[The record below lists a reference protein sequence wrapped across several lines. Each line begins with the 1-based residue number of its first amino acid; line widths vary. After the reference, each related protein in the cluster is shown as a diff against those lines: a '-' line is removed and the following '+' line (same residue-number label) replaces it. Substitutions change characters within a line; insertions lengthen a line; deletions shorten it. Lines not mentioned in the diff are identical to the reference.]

1 MRRFVTL
8 FVLFLSSIPFGVS
21 ISGCAHNE
29 APEFCNGGDSGPTT
43 TQAATIT
50 LQPIVYGISL
60 NYGELGQLQRPTATD
75 CKGGNVSVQSFTYGS
90 SDMTIADVQPTTG
103 RLCAGTWNRNS
114 GGGIADF
121 TYCTPTN
128 KSGIAYVDASF
139 NGATSN
145 PLPVFVHPVVTSIVL
160 GGPSSNCST
169 DPTTACCPLAT
180 VGAVTA
186 PPYLAGSCIS
196 QGKTA
201 QLVARVYA
209 GSGANQ
215 TNISCVTGHLQLSA
229 QGATSL
235 TTISPV
241 LSIDPNGVATANQ
254 PGSVLISANISGAAS
269 SAGFFSTCPPA
280 SITLTTPGITSNPA
294 VVNQNNPQP
303 LLANVLDTNGVA
315 LSGLALEYVSTTPT
329 TIPAGAN
336 GVIIP
341 PFAGA
346 ASITAVCQPPACNPS
361 SYNQIGLFGNGLP
374 VTSNSVNISA
384 PGTNSTVLYMA
395 STQSEDVVQVDFTTS
410 VVGSPYLLP
419 YVPNSMVI
427 ADDGSTIY
435 MGSATALMVLNA
447 INTLSITRTD
457 STSPGTVLAVSPNNS
472 ALVIS
477 DPVRQIIS
485 LESATGGIISTYGGV
500 ATHAEFTPDS
510 QTVYITAGNQLLV
523 YSADT
528 GWTSKTTSSPV
539 DPLVAPVTDVA
550 ITVPAVGA
558 YFAGQTTT
566 ARSYCPI
573 STPTTPTNESN
584 VFYPPADSSPAT
596 TDRIAATNDGLHI
609 LGATASTANPTLTDL
624 RLEIP
629 AGNGS
634 GVPVSVACPQPG
646 PLNFSNTNTLDPAH
660 ATLTPV
666 TATAITGVLPTSD
679 SSVAFVTYTGSGGVL
694 PAYAPSASGQG
705 TTTFIKLSGAAT
717 APIAGV
723 ISADN
728 STMYAAT
735 SGDNLVHLI
744 TRSTLTDTSTLAP
757 NLTSPTGA
765 IVPVDLMVQKPRKT
779 T

>member
-1 MRRFVTL
+1 
-8 FVLFLSSIPFGVS
+8 
-21 ISGCAHNE
+21 
-29 APEFCNGGDSGPTT
+29 
-43 TQAATIT
+43 
-50 LQPIVYGISL
+50 
-60 NYGELGQLQRPTATD
+60 
-75 CKGGNVSVQSFTYGS
+75 
-90 SDMTIADVQPTTG
+90 
-103 RLCAGTWNRNS
+103 
-114 GGGIADF
+114 
-121 TYCTPTN
+121 
-128 KSGIAYVDASF
+128 
-139 NGATSN
+139 
-145 PLPVFVHPVVTSIVL
+145 
-160 GGPSSNCST
+160 
-169 DPTTACCPLAT
+169 
-180 VGAVTA
+180 
-186 PPYLAGSCIS
+186 
-196 QGKTA
+196 
-201 QLVARVYA
+201 
-209 GSGANQ
+209 
-215 TNISCVTGHLQLSA
+215 
-229 QGATSL
+229 
-235 TTISPV
+235 
-241 LSIDPNGVATANQ
+241 
-254 PGSVLISANISGAAS
+254 
-269 SAGFFSTCPPA
+269 
-280 SITLTTPGITSNPA
+280 

-303 LLANVLDTNGVA
+303 LMANVIDTNGVP
-315 LSGLALEYVSTTPT
+315 LTGLALEYVSTAPT

-410 VVGSPYLLP
+410 VVGSPYQLP

-427 ADDGSTIY
+427 SDDGSTIY
-435 MGSATALMVLNA
+435 LGSSTALMVLNA

-472 ALVIS
+472 TLVIS

-485 LESATGGIISTYGGV
+485 LESTSGGVISTYGGV

-510 QTVYITAGNQLLV
+510 QTVYITAGDQLLV
-523 YSADT
+523 YSTNT
-528 GWTSKTTSSPV
+528 GWTSIFPATT
-539 DPLVAPVTDVA
+539 AGTPVTDVA

-584 VFYPPADSSPAT
+584 VFFPPADSSPAT

-609 LGATASTANPTLTDL
+609 LGATAYTANPTLNDL
-624 RLEIP
+624 QVEIP

-634 GVPVSVACPQPG
+634 GVPVSIACPQTG
-646 PLNFSNTNTLDPAH
+646 TLSFSNTVYHT
-660 ATLTPV
+660 TLTPV
-666 TATAITGVLPTSD
+666 TATSITGVLPTSD

-694 PAYAPSASGQG
+694 PAYAPAASGLG
-705 TTTFIKLSGAAT
+705 HTTYIQLSGSAT

-728 STMYAAT
+728 TTMYAAT
-735 SGDNLVHLI
+735 SGDNLVHI
-744 TRSTLTDTSTLAP
+744 INRSTLTDSSTLAP
-757 NLTSPTGA
+757 NLTSPTGT
-765 IVPVDLMVQKPRKT
+765 IVPVNLMVQKPRKT